1 MCRTMAS
8 IWDITPDRRRVE
20 VQTADGKVYVGTV
33 WDVVD
38 KDEFEEEDGVQD
50 DYIIMRCDGDK
61 MLFLCRLQNRL
72 AKDPLNK

>member
-1 MCRTMAS
+1 MAS
-8 IWDITPDRRRVE
+8 IWDISPSRRRVE
-20 VQTADGKVYVGTV
+20 VQMADGKVYVGTV

-61 MLFLCRLQNRL
+61 MLSSFADSEIVSLKIL
-72 AKDPLNK
+72 

>member
-1 MCRTMAS
+1 MAS

-61 MLFLCRLQNRL
+61 MLSSFADSKIVSLKIL
-72 AKDPLNK
+72 

>member
-1 MCRTMAS
+1 MAS

-61 MLFLCRLQNRL
+61 MLSSFADAEIVSLKIL
-72 AKDPLNK
+72 